1 MNKFRTFRIVKRVRD
16 FLFSYR
22 SREFGVF
29 LFFLAVSAG
38 FWLLQTLDET
48 YENEVE
54 VPIALVDVPTD
65 VVITTPLPENIRVT
79 IRDKGTT
86 LVRYWNHKF
95 DTLRLSHKTYSGGRI
110 YGRTIIPH
118 FDVVEALQER
128 LIGGTK
134 VVSFTPDTLVY
145 YYNHGLHA
153 TIPVRVM
160 GDIETDSHYYLLG
173 VKTEPSDV
181 LVYAS
186 SNILD
191 TLTGVP
197 TAPVNLK
204 DLRENTSVEVA
215 LAPVRG
221 SKAEPQKVKLTALVD
236 VYMENTVDVP
246 IVSLNFPGDRQLR
259 TFPSAVQVTYTVG
272 YTRNREIT
280 RDKFV
285 SVVTY
290 EEILDL
296 QKQGKKKI
304 PIRLKSIP
312 DGVSNVR
319 IQPQEVDYLVE
330 TVSEED

>member
-1 MNKFRTFRIVKRVRD
+1 MNKFRTVRIIKRVRD
-16 FLFSYR
+16 FFFSYR

-38 FWLLQTLDET
+38 FWLLQTLDES
-48 YENEVE
+48 YESDVE
-54 VPIALVDVPTD
+54 VPVALVDVPSD
-65 VVITTPLPENIRVT
+65 VVITTPLPERIRVT

-86 LVRYWNHKF
+86 LARYWRHKL
-95 DTLRLSHKTYSGGRI
+95 DTLRLSYITYSGGRV
-110 YGRTIIPH
+110 YGRALIPH
-118 FDVVEALQER
+118 SDVVEALQGN

-134 VVSFTPDTLVY
+134 VLSISPDTLEY
-145 YYNHGLHA
+145 YYNHGLHG
-153 TIPVRVM
+153 TYPVRVV
-160 GDIETDSHYYLLG
+160 GEIETEPHYYLLG

-191 TLTGVP
+191 TLTAVP

-215 LAPVRG
+215 LSPVRG

-246 IVSLNFPGDRQLR
+246 VISLNFPGDRQLR
-259 TFPSAVQVTYTVG
+259 TFPSAVHVTYTVG
-272 YTRNREIT
+272 YTRNRDIT

-290 EEILDL
+290 EEILEL
-296 QKQGKKKI
+296 QKQGKNKI

-312 DGVSNVR
+312 EGVSNVR